1 MTEAYLIFIDNSDP
15 YGIDDATL
23 EDVQNRI
30 AATKADRL
38 YLIIESRG
46 GSPFAAVAIMNL
58 LDSRFGKISAIVPR
72 FANSAAT
79 LMSLGTD
86 EIYMCER
93 SALGPLDLPKDHPVD
108 GSSISS
114 MDIKKAVSD
123 MAALGQSIAKN
134 RYDFLR
140 DKKIPRKEAAQIAFA
155 NANEFLKPILEQVD
169 PYHLQ
174 KAQRE
179 QRIGYWYAIDLL
191 TNRMMKGNSKVAQDT
206 ADMLVNQF
214 PAHEYCI
221 YPNDAE
227 NMLGL
232 TIKKIQDLLVWESE
246 LKAKYMAV
254 RKNKYFVE
262 FGIIKPSAPIPTTT
276 PKKKAV
282 SRNTRGA
289 KR

>member
-15 YGIDDATL
+15 NGIDDATL
-23 EDVQNRI
+23 EDVQNKLVV
-30 AATKADRL
+30 AKADQL

-79 LMSLGTD
+79 LMGLGAD

-114 MDIKKAVSD
+114 MDIKKAVAD

-134 RYDFLR
+134 RYEFLR
-140 DKKIPRKEAAQIAFA
+140 EKKIPRKEAAQIAFA
-155 NANEFLKPILEQVD
+155 NANEFLKPILQQID

-191 TNRMMKGNSKVAQDT
+191 TNRMMKGNIEGAQNA
-206 ADMLVNQF
+206 ADLLVNRF

-227 NMLGL
+227 KMLGL
-232 TIKKIQDLLVWESE
+232 TVKKLSDLPIWANQ
-246 LKAKYMAV
+246 LKTKYVTA
-254 RKNKYFVE
+254 RKNKYFIE
-262 FGIIKPSAPIPTTT
+262 FGIIPPNAPTSNTTL
-276 PKKKAV
+276 KKKAAP
-282 SRNTRGA
+282 RRA